1 MDTFDTFKKNQK
13 KPGKSKQGSSSHKA
27 EIRKQ
32 INREQKSVLL
42 SAFLNTASLVVT
54 AFLNTAFLVVTAFLL
69 FSFLITCSQPT
80 ENNKVTFSG
89 TVTLE
94 DATDYSPEGQA
105 GITVSLYAPAE
116 LYQPDGSWEIKTEK
130 GRYNIIEKIIV
141 L

>member
-54 AFLNTAFLVVTAFLL
+54 AFLLS
-69 FSFLITCSQPT
+69 SFLITCSQPT